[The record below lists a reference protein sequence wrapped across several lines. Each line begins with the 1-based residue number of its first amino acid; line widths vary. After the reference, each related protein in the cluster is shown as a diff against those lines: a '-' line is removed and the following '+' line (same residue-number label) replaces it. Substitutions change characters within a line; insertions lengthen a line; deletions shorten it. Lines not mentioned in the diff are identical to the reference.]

1 MPIDIDMSLM
11 YNKLKLEIPRELMKN
26 LPKILLDLDTSEVW
40 GRSLM
45 RGIVKYAT
53 VHGPWMFYR
62 KPPYYLADKSR
73 NIVYWAKKFNVDGII
88 MLEPTPEEENDLL
101 KLSLP
106 TFVSGYNSE
115 LNPHFANILSEHRE
129 MGKMAAEHLLERG
142 FKQFAFFGYDKF
154 WSIQRCQGFTETIEQ
169 AGYSV
174 DVYKQPRTKKQRSWE
189 FEQYILADWLK
200 SLPKP
205 VGIMSCIDNRSLH
218 VVEACKIA
226 HIRIP
231 IDVAVIGV
239 NNDKLLCSLTPSP
252 LSSVAISAKQ
262 GGYETA
268 KIMDGMIKKE
278 ISMKG
283 QFVLIQPTYVAS
295 RQSTD
300 TLAVTDK
307 LVIDAIYF
315 IQNNFKNLIQV
326 EDVVAA
332 VNTSKRTLQRRFRDI
347 MGYSIHE
354 QINKAQVD
362 YIAELLRNT
371 NMSISQIAISMGYS
385 GPENISRLF
394 QKAKGMNASQYRKQ
408 FGN

>member
-1 MPIDIDMSLM
+1 
-11 YNKLKLEIPRELMKN
+11 MKN
-26 LPKILLDLDTSEVW
+26 SPKILLNLDISEVW

-62 KPPYYLADKSR
+62 KPPYYLAEKPR
-73 NIVYWAKKFNVDGII
+73 NAVYWARKFDVDGIV
-88 MLEPTPEEENDLL
+88 MLEPTPKEEKDLL
-101 KLSLP
+101 ELNLP
-106 TFVSGYNSE
+106 TVVSGYNKE

-129 MGKMAAEHLLERG
+129 MGKVAAGHLLERG
-142 FKQFAFFGYDKF
+142 FRSFAFCGYDKF
-154 WSIQRCQGFTETIEQ
+154 WSQQRCQGFTETIEQ

-174 DVYKQPRTKKQRSWE
+174 NVYKQPRTKKQRSWE
-189 FEQYILADWLK
+189 FEQFVLADWLK

-226 HIRIP
+226 GIRIP
-231 IDVAVIGV
+231 IDVAIIGV
-239 NNDKLLCSLTPSP
+239 NNDELLCSLTPSP
-252 LSSVAISAKQ
+252 LSSVAISAEQ

-268 KIMDGMIKKE
+268 ELMDRMLKKQ
-278 ISMKG
+278 IDMKG
-283 QFVLIQPTYVAS
+283 QFVLVRPTHVAA

-307 LVIDAIYF
+307 QVAEAIHF
-315 IQNNFKNLIQV
+315 IRNNFKNLIQV
-326 EDVVAA
+326 EDVAA
-332 VNTSKRTLQRRFRDI
+332 AANTSKRTLQRKFRDI

-354 QINKAQVD
+354 QINKAQVN
-362 YIAELLRNT
+362 YIAELLRDT
-371 NMSISQIAISMGYS
+371 NMSISRIAVSMGYS

-394 QKAKGMNASQYRKQ
+394 QKAKGMNASQYRKKFSQ
-408 FGN
+408 